1 MAAFPGNDHQLV
13 LSARRWS
20 GGTAKGW
27 LLPWLLLLLL
37 VFGGV
42 VEWFESPIER
52 GLGDFMVWSRPVR
65 PEAGRAWELNQQGA
79 DAMKTLGALSQTS
92 RLRQAAGGSLTRW
105 GMVPAMMDSF
115 DVFSI
120 SPQRFIDLY
129 DQLPPALQTMV
140 IKPIELVRVRTA
152 GTWQRVFFVREGDR
166 RMLYFVDPYNV
177 VLFQA
182 KLLDSFFQRYDSIS
196 RPVEGYL
203 DQVGQ
208 YAIIA
213 PSEAFFQ
220 ALAPAGKV
228 ELSPS
233 ELRWIA
239 SLEGRLASVGL
250 AAAATENLWEIGFE
264 VEREGQVLV
273 YRYWIS
279 KDEGEELSKG
289 LSSFKKAAESGKS
302 AQSGRSK

>member
-1 MAAFPGNDHQLV
+1 MATFPGTDHQLV
-13 LSARRWS
+13 LNARRWS
-20 GGTAKGW
+20 GGMAKGW
-27 LLPWLLLLLL
+27 LLPWLLLLMVVLSA
-37 VFGGV
+37 VF
-42 VEWFESPIER
+42 EWYESPVER
-52 GLGDFMVWSRPVR
+52 AFGDFMVWSRPVR

-105 GMVPAMMDSF
+105 SMVPAMMDSF

-129 DQLPPALQTMV
+129 DQLPPALQSMV

-177 VLFQA
+177 VLYQV
-182 KLLDSFFQRYDSIS
+182 KLLDSFFERYNRFS

-203 DQVGQ
+203 DQIGQ
-208 YAIIA
+208 YSIIA
-213 PSEAFFQ
+213 PSESFFQ
-220 ALAPAGKV
+220 VLAPAGKV
-228 ELSPS
+228 ELSPN

-250 AAAATENLWEIGFE
+250 VATATDHLWEIGFE
-264 VEREGQVLV
+264 VEREGRVLV

-279 KDEGEELSKG
+279 KAEGEALTSG
-289 LSSFKKAAESGKS
+289 LAGFKRSP
-302 AQSGRSK
+302 QSGRTPQ